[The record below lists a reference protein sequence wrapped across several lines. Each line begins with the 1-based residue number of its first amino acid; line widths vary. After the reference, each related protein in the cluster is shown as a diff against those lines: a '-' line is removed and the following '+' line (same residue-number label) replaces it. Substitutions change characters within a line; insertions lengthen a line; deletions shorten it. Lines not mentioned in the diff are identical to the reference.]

1 MSFVE
6 RIVVDTGIWISAAL
20 RPISVPAQAV
30 ALALARYEVC
40 VSEVTLDELQRVIAR
55 DKFERYL
62 PLTERL
68 AFADGVRHRV
78 TLVPVTSVVTDSPDP
93 KDNPFLALAL
103 DAGASLLLAS
113 NPHLCQLHPWRG
125 IPILNPAAFVMALA
139 TKP

>member
-20 RPISVPAQAV
+20 RPASVPAQAV

-40 VSEVTLDELQRVIAR
+40 VSEATLDELQRVIAR

-62 PLTERL
+62 PLTDRL
-68 AFADGVRHRV
+68 AFANAVRQRV
-78 TLVPVTSVVTDSPDP
+78 TMVPVTSVVLDSPDP

-113 NPHLCQLHPWRG
+113 DPHLCQLHPWRG
-125 IPILNPAAFVMALA
+125 IPILNPSAFISALSA
-139 TKP
+139 QP

>member
-20 RPISVPAQAV
+20 RPASVPAQAV

-40 VSEVTLDELQRVIAR
+40 VSEATWDELQRVVTR

-62 PLTERL
+62 PLADRL
-68 AFADGVRHRV
+68 AFAEAVRQRV
-78 TLVPVTSVVTDSPDP
+78 SMVSVTSVETDSPDP
-93 KDNPFLALAL
+93 NDNPFLALAL

-113 NPHLCQLHPWRG
+113 DPHLCQLHPWRG
-125 IPILNPAAFVMALA
+125 IPILNPAAFVAALSA
-139 TKP
+139 QR

>member
-20 RPISVPAQAV
+20 RPASVPAQAV

-40 VSEVTLDELQRVIAR
+40 VSEATWDELQRVITR

-62 PLTERL
+62 PLADRL
-68 AFADGVRHRV
+68 AFAEAVRQRV
-78 TLVPVTSVVTDSPDP
+78 SMVPVTSVVTDSPDP
-93 KDNPFLALAL
+93 NDNPFLALAL

-113 NPHLCQLHPWRG
+113 DPHLCSLHPWRG
-125 IPILNPAAFVMALA
+125 IPILHPAAFVAALSA
-139 TKP
+139 QR

>member
-1 MSFVE
+1 MSFAE

-20 RPISVPAQAV
+20 RPASVPAQAV

-40 VSEVTLDELQRVIAR
+40 ASEVTWDELQRVITR

-62 PLTERL
+62 PLADRR
-68 AFADGVRHRV
+68 AFVDAVRQRV
-78 TLVPVTSVVTDSPDP
+78 SIVSVASVVTDSPDP

-113 NPHLCQLHPWRG
+113 DPHLCQLHPWRG
-125 IPILNPAAFVMALA
+125 IPILNPTAFVAALS
-139 TKP
+139 PQR

>member
-20 RPISVPAQAV
+20 RPTSVPAQAV

-40 VSEVTLDELQRVIAR
+40 VSEVTWDELQRVITR

-62 PLTERL
+62 PLADRL
-68 AFADGVRHRV
+68 AFAEAVRQQV
-78 TLVPVTSVVTDSPDP
+78 SMVPVTSVVTNSPDP
-93 KDNPFLALAL
+93 NDNPFLALAL

-113 NPHLCQLHPWRG
+113 DPHLCQLHPWRG
-125 IPILNPAAFVMALA
+125 IPILNPAAFVAALA
-139 TKP
+139 SQR

>member
-20 RPISVPAQAV
+20 RPASVPAQAV

-40 VSEVTLDELQRVIAR
+40 VSEATWDELQRVITR

-62 PLTERL
+62 PLADRL
-68 AFADGVRHRV
+68 AFAEAVRQRV
-78 TLVPVTSVVTDSPDP
+78 SMVPVTSVVTDSADP
-93 KDNPFLALAL
+93 NDNPFLALAL

-113 NPHLCQLHPWRG
+113 DPHLCQLHPWRG
-125 IPILNPAAFVMALA
+125 IPILPPAAFVAA
-139 TKP
+139 VTSNR

>member
-20 RPISVPAQAV
+20 RPASVPAQAV

-40 VSEVTLDELQRVIAR
+40 ASEATWDELRRVITR

-62 PLTERL
+62 PLADRL
-68 AFADGVRHRV
+68 AFAAAVRQRL
-78 TLVPVTSVVTDSPDP
+78 TMVPVTSVVTDSLDP
-93 KDNPFLALAL
+93 NDNPFLALAL

-113 NPHLCQLHPWRG
+113 DPHLCQLHPWRG
-125 IPILNPAAFVMALA
+125 IPILNPAAFVAALSV
-139 TKP
+139 PR

>member
-20 RPISVPAQAV
+20 RPASVPAQAV

-40 VSEVTLDELQRVIAR
+40 VSEATWDELQRVIAR

-62 PLTERL
+62 PLAERL
-68 AFADGVRHRV
+68 AFAHGLRQQL
-78 TLVPVTSVVTDSPDP
+78 TLVPVVSVVTDSPDP

-113 NPHLCQLHPWRG
+113 DPHLCSLHPWRG
-125 IPILNPAAFVMALA
+125 IPILHPAAFVAALSA
-139 TKP
+139 QR